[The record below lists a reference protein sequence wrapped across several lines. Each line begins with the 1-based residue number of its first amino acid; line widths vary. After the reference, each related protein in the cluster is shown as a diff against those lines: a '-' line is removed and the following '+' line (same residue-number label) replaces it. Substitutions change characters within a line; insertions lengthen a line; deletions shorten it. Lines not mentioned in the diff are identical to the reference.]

1 MVTEPTAT
9 VADNTVELYR
19 LLLASKDRPLTFDEA
34 RGHLGLTN
42 QEMRQ
47 AVELLNEVFDEP
59 FPRGE
64 GVV

>member
-1 MVTEPTAT
+1 M
-9 VADNTVELYR
+9 ELYR
-19 LLLASKDRPLTFDEA
+19 LLVASKDRPLNFDEA
-34 RGHLGLTN
+34 RDHLGLTN

-64 GVV
+64 AVV